1 MTTMHSPRPAA
12 KPRPLTIAHVPTSPG
27 RRGGSAT
34 HAESSHRQYW
44 RMRRSLRSIPPGD
57 DAAEVC
63 VQRAERRGR
72 AQIGLEGRVTDM
84 IGREPRQCS
93 RGQWVCAHG
102 PVSRAQAACADVAV
116 GPREPRVALAPAPV
130 RAAHMCA
137 LLCLT
142 SVGTACARDGRYRR
156 SAATIALAHTP
167 CDETARRTRRSS
179 SRRWRR
185 RAAAAAAGDCVW
197 VRALKPW
204 LALTRAGARWRSA
217 GRRGR
222 RVGGC
227 GGRG

>member
-1 MTTMHSPRPAA
+1 MKAASRRRDAPRKEGGRSARGGAGRTLTTLHSPRPAA

-34 HAESSHRQYW
+34 HAESSHMQYW

-179 SRRWRR
+179 SRRRPPRR
-185 RAAAAAAGDCVW
+185 EIVCGC
-197 VRALKPW
+197 
-204 LALTRAGARWRSA
+204 AR
-217 GRRGR
+217 
-222 RVGGC
+222 
-227 GGRG
+227 